1 MTKFDYFL
9 QNAEMLND
17 KFNITPLLYGSLG
30 LEVLTN
36 TTLDADDI
44 DILIPQVF
52 VTGDKWKEL
61 ELFFESHGYELID
74 EHEHTFRN
82 DGIDYSYA
90 SIEDLKEFAGIDI
103 CDIESRNVS
112 DTKFMLLSLEQYLKV
127 YQKSSQDGYRMN
139 VKEKQDNQKIEF
151 IKKQLYSIR
160 KLNANE
166 LSILTTLFNYKNV
179 NEMIAENTRDIENG
193 VIDIFALFD
202 RDKIIGELRVKYI
215 SNDNRFTEKGKRAY
229 LYAFRIHHK
238 YQGKGLGNF
247 LLENVLTILANND
260 YSEFTVGVEDD
271 NARAR
276 YMYEKN
282 GFTEPITRIKES
294 YQGDSYEYDLLLKR
308 ELNIQN

>member
-9 QNAEMLND
+9 QNAEMIND
-17 KFNITPLLYGSLG
+17 KFNTVPLLYGSLG

-36 TTLDADDI
+36 SSLNAHDI

-52 VTGDKWKEL
+52 VTGDKWKVFKLFL
-61 ELFFESHGYELID
+61 ENYGYALID
-74 EHEHTFRN
+74 EHEHTFRKG
-82 DGIDYSYA
+82 DIDYSYA
-90 SIEDLKEFAGIDI
+90 SIEGLKEFSGIDI
-103 CDIESRNVS
+103 CDIEIRNIS
-112 DTKFMLLSLEQYLKV
+112 GTKFMLLSLEQYLKV

-151 IKKQLYSIR
+151 INEKLYSVKR
-160 KLNANE
+160 LKATE
-166 LSILTTLFNYKNV
+166 LYILTTLFNYKDV
-179 NEMIAENTRDIENG
+179 NEMIAENTKDIENR

-202 RDKIIGELRVKYI
+202 RNKIIGELRVKYI
-215 SNDNRFTEKGKRAY
+215 SDDNRFAEKGKRAY
-229 LYAFRIHHK
+229 LYAFRVHQK

-247 LLENVLTILANND
+247 LLKNVLSTLQENG
-260 YSEFTVGVEDD
+260 YSEFTVGVEDA

-282 GFTEPITRIKES
+282 GFTEPIARIKES

-308 ELNIQN
+308 